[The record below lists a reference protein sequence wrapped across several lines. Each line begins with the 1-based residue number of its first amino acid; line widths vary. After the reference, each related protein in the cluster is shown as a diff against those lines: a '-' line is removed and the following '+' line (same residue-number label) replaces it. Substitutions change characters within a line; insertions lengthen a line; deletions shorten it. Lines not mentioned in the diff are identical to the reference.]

1 VQPFVYS
8 KYKYAISYYLSGWH
22 SRVRS
27 ELKVQPFYVD
37 TRDIDICYLF
47 LYFFVFVAFPIF
59 CFAQHGFVEVR
70 NLYIRNLYFCL
81 ICYNLNAL
89 NEAFTV
95 NFRGFVF

>member
-47 LYFFVFVAFPIF
+47 LYFFVFVAFPISFLF
-59 CFAQHGFVEVR
+59 CTTWFRWGKKFIYKKFIFLF
-70 NLYIRNLYFCL
+70 NLL
-81 ICYNLNAL
+81 
-89 NEAFTV
+89 
-95 NFRGFVF
+95 